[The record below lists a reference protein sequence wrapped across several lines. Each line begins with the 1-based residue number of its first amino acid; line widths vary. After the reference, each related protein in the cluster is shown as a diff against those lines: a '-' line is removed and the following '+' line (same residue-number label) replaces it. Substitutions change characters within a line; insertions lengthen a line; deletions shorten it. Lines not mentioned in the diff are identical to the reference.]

1 MCRHLDR
8 TNSFSCAHGGCGVFK
23 RDRVAS
29 HAKTFH
35 PQEQGTRDI
44 GDLFEEGLRKERER
58 MIALIKKA
66 YWLAYE
72 GMPMHKFYSLTT
84 LLWHQNF
91 KGLDGQRIHL
101 GKKYVN
107 STAARDFSHALAAEL
122 RERMNADLRKARM
135 FSVMLDESTD
145 KGGKKNL
152 LVYVRYP
159 EKGRFVTKFW
169 TVLEVERGDGRAER
183 LLRMLVN
190 HFKLMD
196 VPIAKLAAYASDG
209 ASVVSSKRAGLA
221 GLIAKGP
228 APLQGRFPGSSGR
241 GPGNGGGDGRRE

>member
-1 MCRHLDR
+1 MQDR
-8 TNSFSCAHGGCGVFK
+8 
-23 RDRVAS
+23 
-29 HAKTFH
+29 
-35 PQEQGTRDI
+35 
-44 GDLFEEGLRKERER
+44 
-58 MIALIKKA
+58 
-66 YWLAYE
+66 
-72 GMPMHKFYSLTT
+72 TT

-101 GKKYVN
+101 GKKYVD

-122 RERMNADLRKARM
+122 RERMNAD
-135 FSVMLDESTD
+135 EC
-145 KGGKKNL
+145 
-152 LVYVRYP
+152 
-159 EKGRFVTKFW
+159 
-169 TVLEVERGDGRAER
+169 RAER

>member
-1 MCRHLDR
+1 
-8 TNSFSCAHGGCGVFK
+8 
-23 RDRVAS
+23 
-29 HAKTFH
+29 
-35 PQEQGTRDI
+35 
-44 GDLFEEGLRKERER
+44 
-58 MIALIKKA
+58 MIALIKNA

-135 FSVMLDESTD
+135 LSVMLDESTD

-152 LVYVRYP
+152 LVYVRSGYP
-159 EKGRFVTKFW
+159 EEGTLRHQALDRLGGR
-169 TVLEVERGDGRAER
+169 E
-183 LLRMLVN
+183 
-190 HFKLMD
+190 
-196 VPIAKLAAYASDG
+196 
-209 ASVVSSKRAGLA
+209 
-221 GLIAKGP
+221 
-228 APLQGRFPGSSGR
+228 
-241 GPGNGGGDGRRE
+241 GRRQGGKAAAHACKSL